1 MKKISLSNIGK
12 IFKISKEGSPKK
24 VKLPEL
30 KPDTFEHQLAQ
41 ENVTDNLNH
50 LKFDVKKV
58 KFYDEDLKKME
69 SMTLE
74 ERVEYKAK
82 LKAEKRYTYEE

>member
-1 MKKISLSNIGK
+1 MLSVKKGANMTQN
-12 IFKISKEGSPKK
+12 FNNEYR
-24 VKLPEL
+24 
-30 KPDTFEHQLAQ
+30 
-41 ENVTDNLNH
+41 DNLNH
-50 LKFDVKKV
+50 LQFKTKKV

>member
-1 MKKISLSNIGK
+1 MLSVKKGANMTQN
-12 IFKISKEGSPKK
+12 FNNEYR
-24 VKLPEL
+24 
-30 KPDTFEHQLAQ
+30 
-41 ENVTDNLNH
+41 DNLSH
-50 LKFDVKKV
+50 LQFKTKKV

-82 LKAEKRYTYEE
+82 LKAEKRYTYVEE

>member
-1 MKKISLSNIGK
+1 MLSVKKGANMTQN
-12 IFKISKEGSPKK
+12 FNNEYR
-24 VKLPEL
+24 
-30 KPDTFEHQLAQ
+30 
-41 ENVTDNLNH
+41 DNLNH
-50 LKFDVKKV
+50 LQFKTKKV

-82 LKAEKRYTYEE
+82 LKAEKRYTYVEE

>member
-1 MKKISLSNIGK
+1 MKKISLNGIGK
-12 IFKISKEGSPKK
+12 IFKISKEGSQKR

-30 KPDTFEHQLAQ
+30 KPDTFEKQATQ
-41 ENVTDNLNH
+41 ENVADSLNH
-50 LKFDVKKV
+50 LKFNTKKV
-58 KFYDEDLKKME
+58 KFYEEDIKKMK

>member
-1 MKKISLSNIGK
+1 MVQNFSN
-12 IFKISKEGSPKK
+12 
-24 VKLPEL
+24 
-30 KPDTFEHQLAQ
+30 
-41 ENVTDNLNH
+41 ENNDNNNNNETLNH
-50 LKFDVKKV
+50 LEFKTKKV

>member
-12 IFKISKEGSPKK
+12 IFKISKEGSPKRG
-24 VKLPEL
+24 KLPEL
-30 KPDTFEHQLAQ
+30 KPDTFEHQIAQ
-41 ENVTDNLNH
+41 ENDTDNLNH

>member
-1 MKKISLSNIGK
+1 MLSVKKGANM
-12 IFKISKEGSPKK
+12 
-24 VKLPEL
+24 
-30 KPDTFEHQLAQ
+30 AQ
-41 ENVTDNLNH
+41 NFNNEYRDNLNH
-50 LKFDVKKV
+50 LQFKTKKV

-82 LKAEKRYTYEE
+82 LKAEKRYTYVEE

>member
-12 IFKISKEGSPKK
+12 IFKISKEGSPKRG
-24 VKLPEL
+24 KLPEL
-30 KPDTFEHQLAQ
+30 KPDTFEHQIAQ

>member
-12 IFKISKEGSPKK
+12 IFKISKEGSPKRG
-24 VKLPEL
+24 KLPEL
-30 KPDTFEHQLAQ
+30 KPDTFEHQIAQ

-69 SMTLE
+69 SMTFE
-74 ERVEYKAK
+74 E
-82 LKAEKRYTYEE
+82 

>member
-1 MKKISLSNIGK
+1 MLSVKKGANMTQN
-12 IFKISKEGSPKK
+12 FNNEYR
-24 VKLPEL
+24 
-30 KPDTFEHQLAQ
+30 
-41 ENVTDNLNH
+41 DNLNH
-50 LKFDVKKV
+50 LQFKTKKV

-82 LKAEKRYTYEE
+82 LKAEKRYTYIEE

>member
-1 MKKISLSNIGK
+1 MLSVKKGANMTQN
-12 IFKISKEGSPKK
+12 FNNEYR
-24 VKLPEL
+24 
-30 KPDTFEHQLAQ
+30 
-41 ENVTDNLNH
+41 DNLSH
-50 LKFDVKKV
+50 LQFKTKKV

>member
-1 MKKISLSNIGK
+1 MTQN
-12 IFKISKEGSPKK
+12 FNNEYR
-24 VKLPEL
+24 
-30 KPDTFEHQLAQ
+30 
-41 ENVTDNLNH
+41 DNLNH
-50 LKFDVKKV
+50 LQFKTKKV

-82 LKAEKRYTYEE
+82 LKAEKRYTYVEE